1 MSFYCFQW
9 SILSQKGLAHYPFL
23 LYVGFRESWCSW
35 NQCYKPETSLK
46 DYIQREPKK
55 QKIKQHG
62 TASSYFTPAKNKTIT
77 GWYKTCKYTTA
88 YKQMLTYCS
97 STEATGAQNSAAFFC
112 CFSFLGK
119 SHSKQLNRPLHND
132 CIMIIKWCSRKRL
145 LFTLIHFIL
154 LGQSQL

>member
-1 MSFYCFQW
+1 MCFYCFQW
-9 SILSQKGLAHYPFL
+9 SISQKGLAHYRFL
-23 LYVGFRESWCSW
+23 FYLRFRVSRCSW

-46 DYIQREPKK
+46 DYIQRVHKK

-62 TASSYFTPAKNKTIT
+62 TTSSFFTPAKNETIP

-88 YKQMLTYCS
+88 YKQMLIYCS
-97 STEATGAQNSAAFFC
+97 STKATGAQNSAFSC

-119 SHSKQLNRPLHND
+119 SHSKQLNRPAHND